1 MPPDAQTPSLRIIHP
16 KQRPSV
22 SQNDCFTRKKNLLP
36 DCHVRRHS
44 VWHISAVGF
53 KQQLALSDSLCLCR
67 CFYSLTLAR
76 SRGTHGSREAAGVCS
91 HRHASTMPASRAQR
105 PRHAAAHH
113 QLIPGAIE
121 VQCLAYVA
129 CAQRLGHAASCSQA
143 GVLTVCTPTGIPI
156 LRSQDSL
163 RAHMRTRRSGL
174 FFLKQC
180 ARKLH
185 TAHKPRCASCL
196 RIPARL
202 ARKTATTCCRIPPA
216 DSRSSRSPVP

>member
-1 MPPDAQTPSLRIIHP
+1 MFSNALGPSDEGCSW
-16 KQRPSV
+16 K
-22 SQNDCFTRKKNLLP
+22 F
-36 DCHVRRHS
+36 
-44 VWHISAVGF
+44 
-53 KQQLALSDSLCLCR
+53 
-67 CFYSLTLAR
+67 FYSCILAR
-76 SRGTHGSREAAGVCS
+76 FRRNRCSREAAGVCS

-163 RAHMRTRRSGL
+163 RAHMRTQRSGP
-174 FFLKQC
+174 FFFGSNARESSTQHTSHGARVVCSYLPALRAKRPRHAAGYHQLIPGVVEVQC
-180 ARKLH
+180 H
-185 TAHKPRCASCL
+185 Q
-196 RIPARL
+196 
-202 ARKTATTCCRIPPA
+202 
-216 DSRSSRSPVP
+216 

>member
-1 MPPDAQTPSLRIIHP
+1 MFSNALGPSDEGCSW
-16 KQRPSV
+16 K
-22 SQNDCFTRKKNLLP
+22 F
-36 DCHVRRHS
+36 
-44 VWHISAVGF
+44 
-53 KQQLALSDSLCLCR
+53 
-67 CFYSLTLAR
+67 FYSCILAR
-76 SRGTHGSREAAGVCS
+76 FRRNHGSREAAGVCS

-156 LRSQDSL
+156 LHSQYSL
-163 RAHMRTRRSGL
+163 RAHMRTRRSGP

-196 RIPARL
+196 LIPARL

>member
-1 MPPDAQTPSLRIIHP
+1 MFSNALGPSDEGC
-16 KQRPSV
+16 SWE
-22 SQNDCFTRKKNLLP
+22 F
-36 DCHVRRHS
+36 
-44 VWHISAVGF
+44 
-53 KQQLALSDSLCLCR
+53 
-67 CFYSLTLAR
+67 FYSCILAR
-76 SRGTHGSREAAGVCS
+76 FRRNHGSREAAGVCS

-105 PRHAAAHH
+105 PRHAAAYH

-156 LRSQDSL
+156 LHSQE
-163 RAHMRTRRSGL
+163 
-174 FFLKQC
+174 C

-196 RIPARL
+196 LIPARL